1 MTLDELLDEVAEG
14 KRGARPL
21 ISWDGLVTS
30 WWCDG
35 VTLVHAGEAYLSDD
49 VALPV
54 GEDMPQSEPELLA
67 LAARL

>member
-1 MTLDELLDEVAEG
+1 MTLRELLEEVAAG
-14 KRGARPL
+14 WRSARPL
-21 ISWDGLVTS
+21 SSMDGLVTS